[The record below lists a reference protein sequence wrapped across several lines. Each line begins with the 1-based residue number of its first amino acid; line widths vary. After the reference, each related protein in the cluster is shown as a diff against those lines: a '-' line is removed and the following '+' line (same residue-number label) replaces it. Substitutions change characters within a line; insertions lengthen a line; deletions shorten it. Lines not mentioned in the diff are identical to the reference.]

1 MFQAGSFDEKK
12 TWGRKSR
19 ATVPLN
25 WAKDDKQATDFR
37 ERSWTRRI
45 SSAYGMLLSTGSSH
59 TSTLFRL

>member
-1 MFQAGSFDEKK
+1 MKKK

-25 WAKDDKQATDFR
+25 WANDGNQAKDFR
-37 ERSWTRRI
+37 ERSFTRRI
-45 SSAYGMLLSTGSSH
+45 SSAYGMLLSAGSSH